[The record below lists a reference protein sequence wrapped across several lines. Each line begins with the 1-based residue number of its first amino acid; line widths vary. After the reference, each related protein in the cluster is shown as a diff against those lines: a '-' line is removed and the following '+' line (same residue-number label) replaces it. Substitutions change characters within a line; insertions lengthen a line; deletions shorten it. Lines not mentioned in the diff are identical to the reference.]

1 MKLTPCLN
9 RMTII
14 SLLPDTRWRGVMLDV
29 MVTVGVKLFKGRYEY
44 LTCPVKPTPYL
55 NHITI
60 IVLTTNAKD
69 AK

>member
-1 MKLTPCLN
+1 
-9 RMTII
+9 
-14 SLLPDTRWRGVMLDV
+14 VMLDV